1 MQFSWELLLIFSF
14 HEMFN
19 CGFKATESNVSLV
32 KHKHVYIN
40 SHILFQV
47 LLLIEGKVHA
57 YVFASKGCK
66 KWDTCA
72 PEAILHGVGGTL
84 TDFHGIRMNYSAD
97 VQRKNTGG
105 VLATVADHGK
115 FLGCIP
121 EHIRDAMDKSS
132 PAPELDFKGVVV
144 SGGAD
149 LEKAKQNNGQVSAGK
164 SPSPEENAESKS
176 SSDKVPNDVNT
187 KL

>member
-1 MQFSWELLLIFSF
+1 M
-14 HEMFN
+14 
-19 CGFKATESNVSLV
+19 
-32 KHKHVYIN
+32 
-40 SHILFQV
+40 
-47 LLLIEGKVHA
+47 
-57 YVFASKGCK
+57 
-66 KWDTCA
+66 
-72 PEAILHGVGGTL
+72 GGTL

-121 EHIRDAMDKSS
+121 EHIRDVMDKSS

-144 SGGAD
+144 CGGAD

-164 SPSPEENAESKS
+164 SPTPVEKAKS
-176 SSDKVPNDVNT
+176 TTSNDKVPNDVNT

>member
-1 MQFSWELLLIFSF
+1 
-14 HEMFN
+14 
-19 CGFKATESNVSLV
+19 
-32 KHKHVYIN
+32 
-40 SHILFQV
+40 
-47 LLLIEGKVHA
+47 
-57 YVFASKGCK
+57 
-66 KWDTCA
+66 
-72 PEAILHGVGGTL
+72 
-84 TDFHGIRMNYSAD
+84 MNYSAD

-121 EHIRDAMDKSS
+121 EHIRDVMDKSS

-144 SGGAD
+144 CGGAD

-164 SPSPEENAESKS
+164 SPTPVANAKS
-176 SSDKVPNDVNT
+176 TTSNDKVPNNVNT